1 MSTCSEVVLNDVE
14 ELVFETPDLL
24 DDLKFSTEEI
34 EAVTEQPS
42 LSTLVV
48 STAQCPTVHTLEAVL
63 VKVKITENGH
73 QKERKKGR
81 VKK

>member
-1 MSTCSEVVLNDVE
+1 MSTCSEVVLDDVE
-14 ELVFETPDLL
+14 EQVFETHDIL

-48 STAQCPTVHTLEAVL
+48 STAQCPTVHTLKAAL
-63 VKVKITENGH
+63 VKVNRTEN
-73 QKERKKGR
+73 
-81 VKK
+81 